1 MARFDGDNYYNCLP
15 LEDGMLLVAVDN
27 HNLAPGP
34 LSYKLTIDAPDGAF
48 SDGEMNV
55 TTPGYLGILLPRG
68 YKKVIYPEL
77 SSDSGQIAAEESKN
91 MIPVYTEEA
100 DCNRVSYVE
109 GDPEPQPD
117 PEQLRQMAYRAEADQ
132 YLLAYEGY
140 IAEGKIA
147 EADEQKA
154 LYLAKKAEIR
164 ERYPDK

>member
-1 MARFDGDNYYNCLP
+1 MNYAKLINGQLQWAP
-15 LEDGMLLVAVDN
+15 
-27 HNLAPGP
+27 NLIKIVGYTVSNPGP
-34 LSYKLTIDAPDGAF
+34 D
-48 SDGEMNV
+48 
-55 TTPGYLGILLPRG
+55 ILLPRG
-68 YKKVIYPEL
+68 YKKVIYPEP
-77 SSDSGQIAAEESKN
+77 SSDSGQIDVEESKN

-100 DCNRVSYVE
+100 DCIRVSYVE

-132 YLLAYEGY
+132 YLMAYEGY

-164 ERYPDK
+164 ERFPDK

>member
-1 MARFDGDNYYNCLP
+1 MNYAKLIDGQLQWAPNP
-15 LEDGMLLVAVDN
+15 IKIDGYTVSN
-27 HNLAPGP
+27 PGP
-34 LSYKLTIDAPDGAF
+34 D
-48 SDGEMNV
+48 
-55 TTPGYLGILLPRG
+55 ILVPLG
-68 YKKVIYPEL
+68 YKKVIYPEP
-77 SSDSGQIAAEESKN
+77 SSDLGQIAADESKN

-100 DCNRVSYVE
+100 DCIRVSYVE